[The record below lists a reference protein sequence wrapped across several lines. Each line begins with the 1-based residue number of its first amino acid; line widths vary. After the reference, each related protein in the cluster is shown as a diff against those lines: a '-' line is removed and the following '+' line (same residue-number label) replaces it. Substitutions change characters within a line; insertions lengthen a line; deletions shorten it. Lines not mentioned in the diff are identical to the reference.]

1 MKKYLALALAT
12 ALALVLAVF
21 FIQSSWDGSP
31 VSEADGGAL
40 HPTEVPAPAPAGSG
54 PAPATV
60 TGTVREPAEDTV
72 TIHENQTAGSDTMS
86 AKSDVRIKMTFNDE
100 EVVVRMQDNP
110 TTRDF
115 LAMLPLTVSLEDY
128 AGTEKITRLSK
139 RLSTQDAPAGSDPS
153 VGDFTYYSPWGNI
166 AIFYR
171 DFGYA
176 DGLIILGT
184 IESGGVEKL
193 ARMNGDFTVTMERTG

>member
-1 MKKYLALALAT
+1 MKKTLALALAT

-21 FIQSSWDGSP
+21 FIQSSGEWNA
-31 VSEADGGAL
+31 VSGGNDLDLYQAGVS
-40 HPTEVPAPAPAGSG
+40 TPAPAGSK
-54 PAPATV
+54 PVPATV
-60 TGTVREPAEDTV
+60 AGTLPEPAEDSV
-72 TIHENQTAGSDTMS
+72 TMEENQTAGGETLSV
-86 AKSDVRIKMTFNDE
+86 KSDVRIKMTFNDE
-100 EVVVRMQDNP
+100 EVMVRMYDNP

-115 LAMLPLTVSLEDY
+115 LAMLPLTVTLEDY

-139 RLSTQDAPAGSDPS
+139 RLSIQDAPAGSDPS

-176 DGLIILGT
+176 DGLIILGS
-184 IESGGVEKL
+184 IEPGGVEKL
-193 ARMNGDFTVTMERTG
+193 ARMNGDFTVTMERME

>member
-1 MKKYLALALAT
+1 MKKNLVLALAT
-12 ALALVLAVF
+12 ALAPVLAVF

-31 VSEADGGAL
+31 VPGAYDGTL
-40 HPTEVPAPAPAGSG
+40 HPVEVQSPAPLGSG

-72 TIHENQTAGSDTMS
+72 TINENQIAGGDTVSAGST
-86 AKSDVRIKMTFNDE
+86 VRIKMTFNDE
-100 EVVVRMQDNP
+100 EVMVRMHDNP

-115 LAMLPLTVSLEDY
+115 LAMLPLTVTLEDY

-139 RLSTQDAPAGSDPS
+139 RLSTKDAPAGSDPS

-166 AIFYR
+166 AIFYQ

-176 DGLIILGT
+176 DGLIILGS
-184 IESGGVEKL
+184 IEPGGVEKL
-193 ARMNGDFTVTMERTG
+193 ARMNGDFTVTMERLG